1 MSDFD
6 EVMDEFDGLRA
17 SLAESAADVSD
28 LILDRAL
35 AKIDGLFGK
44 GFAKSNPALVASYLE
59 ATAMTFQNDL
69 ATAAQVED
77 EDYFSDTVEGVDF
90 MDDDEDGDDDDDDDD
105 DGDED
110 R

>member
-1 MSDFD
+1 MSDMD
-6 EVMDEFDGLRA
+6 DVMDEFDGLRA

-35 AKIDGLFGK
+35 AKIDAMFGK
-44 GFAKSNPALVASYLE
+44 GFSKANPALVASYLE

-77 EDYFSDTVEGVDF
+77 DNFFEDAMEEVEFVG
-90 MDDDEDGDDDDDDDD
+90 MDGDDDDG
-105 DGDED
+105 GD